1 MATNTFDVSQVQG
14 TAWLKQSD
22 GLRLELVEGMQLAHG
37 AVLETELDAWVQLA
51 QAGTPVLTVG
61 GGRSMEL
68 SAELMQSEADPQAH
82 VLALGLHSLLQD
94 AAGQSSLDHYLGGS
108 NPLAA
113 KTSVATEIVDFDV
126 DIARDIVRA
135 LMDSST

>member
-1 MATNTFDVSQVQG
+1 MTTNTFDVSQVQG
-14 TAWLKQSD
+14 TAWVKQSD
-22 GLRLELVEGMQLAHG
+22 GLRLEVVQGMQLEIG
-37 AVLETELDAWVQLA
+37 AVLETEPDAWVQLT
-51 QAGTPVLTVG
+51 QTGDLTLTVG

-68 SAELMQSEADPQAH
+68 SADLIQAEADPQAH

-94 AAGQSSLDHYLGGS
+94 AAGQNGLDHYLGVQPS
-108 NPLAA
+108 VVA
-113 KTSVATEIVDFDV
+113 KDTMITEIVDFDV